1 MINVQCGYYSK
12 SFHCCSPRKK
22 KTLVPITVNIDS
34 SSLLTYKKAYL
45 NSDFS
50 TDSGF
55 TIKKESMVIIC
66 EQHTFGLI
74 HTLDLPIL
82 IPIVS
87 KNNLKIFDE
96 NNQLISSLF
105 IGIPKILLS

>member
-1 MINVQCGYYSK
+1 MLHLQCGYYSN
-12 SFHCCSPRKK
+12 SFQCCSPKK
-22 KTLVPITVNIDS
+22 KKLIPITINIDS
-34 SSLLTYKKAYL
+34 KNLIHYKKAYL
-45 NSDFS
+45 NSDYS

-55 TIKKESMVIIC
+55 KIKKKSLVIIC

-87 KNNLKIFDE
+87 KKNLNIFDD
-96 NNQLISSLF
+96 NNKLNSSLF
-105 IGIPKILLS
+105 IGIPKYLLS